1 MKYRC
6 KSDLRKL
13 SDYLYLEKML
23 GQEFLKDK
31 LIAVTEI
38 YGSEK
43 LIICNQIIMI
53 RGNDGFVALF
63 DTKSYISDR
72 FSSTSEKVLKSKLVD
87 SRKDFYEKVLCKVS
101 KKFYAKVYQ
110 KLSDEVQNVLEYSSI
125 FVGFCSRRRINF
137 TTKSGLNIQCEF
149 GFCGKDNLR
158 VTYQDGFVADYDI
171 RHYPKSAIEGLE
183 NFILQN
189 EV

>member
-31 LIAVTEI
+31 LIAVTKI
-38 YGSEK
+38 CGSEK
-43 LIICNQIIMI
+43 LIICGQIITS
-53 RGNDGFVALF
+53 RSNDGFMVLY
-63 DTKSYISDR
+63 DTESYISDR
-72 FSSTSEKVLKSKLVD
+72 FSSISSEILKSKLVD
-87 SRKDFYEKVLCKVS
+87 FRKDFYEKVLCKVS
-101 KKFYAKVYQ
+101 DRFFTKVYQ
-110 KLSDEVQNVLEYSSI
+110 KLSNKVQNILENSSI
-125 FVGFCSRRRINF
+125 SVGFGGRRRIMF
-137 TTKSGLNIQCEF
+137 TTKSNLEIQCEF
-149 GFCGKDNLR
+149 GFCGKDNLK
-158 VTYQDGFVADYDI
+158 VTYQDNFVVDYDI